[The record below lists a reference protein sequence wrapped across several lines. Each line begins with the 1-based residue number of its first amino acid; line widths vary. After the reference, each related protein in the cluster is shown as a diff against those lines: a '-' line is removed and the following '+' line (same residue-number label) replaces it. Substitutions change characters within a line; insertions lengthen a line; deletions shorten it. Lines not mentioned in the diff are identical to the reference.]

1 MNTNEIKIDGKIY
14 KLGRNLHT
22 RLLYERMAGK
32 ILGDNMLTLEHII
45 FFYAVLVSFNKSVFD
60 IEFDKF
66 VDLLSEDEK
75 KIEEF
80 AAWEIAY
87 FKSLSLLS
95 EPPDENDK
103 KKG

>member
-1 MNTNEIKIDGKIY
+1 MNTNEIKVDGTVY
-14 KLGRNLHT
+14 KLGCNLHT
-22 RLLYERMAGK
+22 RLLYERMTGK
-32 ILGDNMLTLEHII
+32 ILGENMLTFEHVV
-45 FFYAVLVSFNKSVFD
+45 FFYAVLVSFNKSAFD

-66 VDLLSEDEK
+66 VDLLSNDEK

-80 AAWEIAY
+80 VAWEITY
-87 FKSLSLLS
+87 FRNLSLLS

>member
-1 MNTNEIKIDGKIY
+1 MNTNEIKIDGKVY
-14 KLGRNLHT
+14 KLGCNLHT

-32 ILGDNMLTLEHII
+32 ILGDNII

-87 FKSLSLLS
+87 FKSLTLLS
-95 EPPDENDK
+95 EPPNENDK

>member
-1 MNTNEIKIDGKIY
+1 MNTNEIKIDGKVY
-14 KLGRNLHT
+14 KLGCNLHT

-32 ILGDNMLTLEHII
+32 ILGVYDI
-45 FFYAVLVSFNKSVFD
+45 AFD
-60 IEFDKF
+60 QF

-87 FKSLSLLS
+87 FKSLTLLS
-95 EPPDENDK
+95 EPPNENDK